1 MQLENVRMFCDLVE
15 TQSFT
20 RAAEKQGVTLSAV
33 SQRLG
38 TMEKEFSA
46 KLAVRSRHGFQLTAA
61 GVVCYE
67 LCREMVRLA
76 DELERQIHSAKTT
89 TGGVLELAACYSIGL
104 HQLPPLLKQ
113 FQQDFPAV
121 EVRVRYGLIDWVHEE
136 VTEDVVDLGLV
147 CYPRRLPGLAIE
159 PFRHER
165 LMLVCHP
172 QHPLAARPSV
182 TVAELTGQK
191 FVAWTEIHRSPFLR
205 RVPHNLRHHFEPAS
219 EFNEVEM
226 VKCVVEQGDGIA
238 ILPET
243 LVRSEVA
250 HQRLAAVPFENGEH
264 TEPLAVIYRDSRTL
278 SPAMESFIQALK
290 QPLGAAN

>member
-1 MQLENVRMFCDLVE
+1 MQMETLRMFCDLVE
-15 TQSFT
+15 TKSFS
-20 RAAEKQGVTLSAV
+20 RAAERLGVTPSAV
-33 SQRLG
+33 SQMLATLERAEGSLV
-38 TMEKEFSA
+38 
-46 KLAVRSRHGFQLTAA
+46 AVRAAHGLQLTPA
-61 GVVCYE
+61 GEIYYHY
-67 LCREMVRLA
+67 CREIVQLA
-76 DELERQIHSAKTT
+76 DELDRQLHVAKVTV
-89 TGGVLELAACYSIGL
+89 GGVIELAACYSVGL

-121 EVRVRYGLIDWVHEE
+121 QVRVHYGLIDQVHDE
-136 VTEDVVDLGLV
+136 VTENAVDLGLV
-147 CYPRRLPGLAIE
+147 CYPRRLHGLAIE

-172 QHPLAARPSV
+172 RHPLAARPAV
-182 TVAELTGQK
+182 TVPELTGQK

-205 RVPHNLRHHFEPAS
+205 RVPHNLRHHFEPAR

-250 HQRLAAVPFENGEH
+250 HQRLAAVPFENGQH
-264 TEPLAVIYRDSRTL
+264 TEPLAVIYRQSRTL
-278 SPAMESFIQALK
+278 SPAMKSFIQALK
-290 QPLGAAN
+290 QPVGATN